1 MKKSYLEPETTIV
14 KMRHAL
20 LMYSG
25 GGMKGVNSGDTG
37 LDYKGAGN
45 GEARSRGIWDRWDD

>member
-20 LMYSG
+20 LMVSQIR
-25 GGMKGVNSGDTG
+25 GVNSDDTG
-37 LDYKGAGN
+37 IIYGGAGTE
-45 GEARSRGIWDRWDD
+45 GGRSRGIWDRWDD

>member
-14 KMRHAL
+14 KVRHAL
-20 LMYSG
+20 LMQSVKSIGGNADLRNG
-25 GGMKGVNSGDTG
+25 GGGD
-37 LDYKGAGN
+37 

>member
-20 LMYSG
+20 LVGSEVNSIGGNADLRNG
-25 GGMKGVNSGDTG
+25 GG
-37 LDYKGAGN
+37 GN
-45 GEARSRGIWDRWDD
+45 GESRSRGIWDRWDD

>member
-20 LMYSG
+20 LAGSEVN
-25 GGMKGVNSGDTG
+25 GVKSGDTG
-37 LDYKGAGN
+37 IKYGGASTEG
-45 GEARSRGIWDRWDD
+45 GRSRGIWDRWDD

>member
-14 KMRHAL
+14 KMHHAL
-20 LMYSG
+20 LMDSHV
-25 GGMKGVNSGDTG
+25 KGVNSGDTG
-37 LDYKGAGN
+37 LDYKGGGN

>member
-20 LMYSG
+20 LMNSQNQV
-25 GGMKGVNSGDTG
+25 KGINSGDTG
-37 LDYKGAGN
+37 INYGGAGTE
-45 GEARSRGIWDRWDD
+45 GGRSRGIWDRWDD

>member
-20 LMYSG
+20 LSGSEARSIGGNADLRNG
-25 GGMKGVNSGDTG
+25 GG
-37 LDYKGAGN
+37 GN